1 MNDDEDYA
9 LTVSKLWG
17 LEDGAEMI
25 LLHGVWILDRTLAAG
40 FEEEEILQ
48 HRWLRMTI
56 FGNIVFDM

>member
-25 LLHGVWILDRTLAAG
+25 LLHGV
-40 FEEEEILQ
+40 
-48 HRWLRMTI
+48 
-56 FGNIVFDM
+56 